1 MSSYSLKPA
10 QCLAKDSWAPTQ
22 DHSLPTA
29 TNGWLLPA
37 MDCRQEATS
46 GRQAGNRKKIQMER
60 LAKENYY
67 PGHFGNFGSDQKAR
81 LSSSSGSSV
90 VSRARLGRDD
100 PANSTNQ
107 VLGGGRANTR
117 KHQKLRTYGRKY
129 HDQKNATD
137 QYISTGS
144 IQHLLLKCCFG
155 CHLKSYPLSLNKRI
169 LNCPMQGGGW
179 CMLCFM

>member
-67 PGHFGNFGSDQKAR
+67 PGHFGNFGSGQKAR

-90 VSRARLGRDD
+90 VSRAEPDD
-100 PANSTNQ
+100 LVAMIRQIPQTRYWAAADQIPGNIRNWEHMAENTM
-107 VLGGGRANTR
+107 TR
-117 KHQKLRTYGRKY
+117 KMQLTNIYQQAAY
-129 HDQKNATD
+129 NIYYWNAVLAA
-137 QYISTGS
+137 IWNH
-144 IQHLLLKCCFG
+144 IL
-155 CHLKSYPLSLNKRI
+155 YPWIKES
-169 LNCPMQGGGW
+169 
-179 CMLCFM
+179 